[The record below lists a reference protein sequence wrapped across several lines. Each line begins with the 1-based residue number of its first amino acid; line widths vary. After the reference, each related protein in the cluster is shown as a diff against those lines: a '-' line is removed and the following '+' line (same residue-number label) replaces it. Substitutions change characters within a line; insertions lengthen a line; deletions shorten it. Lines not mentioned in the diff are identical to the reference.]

1 MHQPVQFVFKQG
13 FIYGI
18 GNVLTKLSGVILLP
32 LYLKYI
38 NETEFGVVTLF
49 ETIFQFILILS
60 SWGVKGGFMRWY
72 HEMKSRSGK
81 KELFFTTWMFNFFT
95 SFIAVAL
102 VAVLLNIWSETV
114 FRYRVSEEIILYFL
128 AGSFFRLLY
137 DVPFYLMKLEQ
148 RAKLQTIWTSL
159 NILLV
164 IGMTVYFL
172 EFREMGLK
180 GIYMAQMLAHGVTF
194 LALIPFILNH
204 IKPKFNVNVLKEM
217 IQYGLPLAISN
228 ILTTIL
234 TLSDRHIINQY
245 QNLGEVAGYGMAF
258 KIANLVQMVVIASL
272 ITAYSNYF
280 FKTLHDKS
288 NMQFYSRFSRL
299 FLILITF
306 GGLGVVLLSP
316 EIMMVI
322 SAGSEFFRESII
334 LIPVLI
340 AGLIFSGWRQL
351 LTLPLNKHKKTRLIS
366 IILVTCAAINI
377 LLNFALVPVYGKMGA
392 SVSTLI
398 AQVIGMG
405 WFYAEVKKLESI
417 NFQIGK
423 LFLLFMLWV
432 VMVIAGIWTFNL
444 EIPVSWL
451 LKSLI
456 ITFMAIAMY
465 LFKIIRKDE
474 INFVL
479 QFIKTGRLHFK

>member
-1 MHQPVQFVFKQG
+1 MYQPVQFVFKQG
-13 FIYGI
+13 IIYGI

-72 HEMKSRSGK
+72 HEMKGSSGK

-95 SFIAVAL
+95 SLLAVAL
-102 VAVLLNIWSETV
+102 VAVLLNVWSESV
-114 FRYRVSEEIILYFL
+114 FRYQLSSDIFLFFL

-148 RAKLQTIWTSL
+148 RAKLQTFWTSL

-164 IGMTVYFL
+164 IGVTVYFL

-180 GIYMAQMLAHGVTF
+180 GIYLAQMVAHGLTF
-194 LALIPFILNH
+194 LALVPFILKH
-204 IKPKFNVNVLKEM
+204 IKPKFNVVVLKEM

-280 FKTLHDKS
+280 FKTLHEKS
-288 NMQFYSRFSRL
+288 SMQFYSRFSRL

-306 GGLGVVLLSP
+306 GGLGVVLFSP

-322 SAGSEFFRESII
+322 SAGSEFFRESVI

-351 LTLPLNKHKKTRLIS
+351 LTLPLNKHKKTRRIS
-366 IILVTCAAINI
+366 VILVVCAGINI
-377 LLNFALVPVYGKMGA
+377 LLNFVLVPIYGKMGA

-398 AQVIGMG
+398 AQAIGMG
-405 WFYAEVKKLESI
+405 WFFVEVKKLESI
-417 NFQIGK
+417 QFQIKK
-423 LFLLFMLWV
+423 LLLLFGLWV
-432 VMVIAGIWTFNL
+432 AMVIAGIWTYNL
-444 EIPVSWL
+444 EIPFSWFV
-451 LKSLI
+451 KILI
-456 ITFMAIAMY
+456 VLFMAFAMY

-474 INFVL
+474 INIVL
-479 QFIKTGRLHFK
+479 NFIKTGRFQFK